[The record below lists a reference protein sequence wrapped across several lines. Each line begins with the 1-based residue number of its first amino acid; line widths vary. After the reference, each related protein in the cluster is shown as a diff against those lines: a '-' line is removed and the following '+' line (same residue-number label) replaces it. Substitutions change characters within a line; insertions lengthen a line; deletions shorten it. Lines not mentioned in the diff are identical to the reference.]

1 MNRKEIITEN
11 SRMKINR
18 NIMNQTNPNYLR
30 NINLS
35 KNSQV
40 QKKKNKFNSYD
51 NYNVLTKQKVVNK
64 RKKKKTKRTNLNI
77 NEYKPKN
84 RNCAIIR
91 NSSDV
96 FKYMPKANMN
106 EVDNNYYL
114 LLNDFEVKNQKGNT
128 SFYLIYDDQ
137 NINKGFN
144 GVNTIKYQGSSK
156 LRFNQ
161 FLNKNKNQDYKHNI
175 SKISLPF
182 CVYSQKSTFYENEKI
197 NKYNKPDNLEYVY
210 RNNNILGFNL
220 KVKEEESKNNEIPIN
235 DNNHNFKDK
244 RNNTNNRNELLT
256 ISNREN
262 TENNITKKLNQSNN
276 SSENKRNNEQIP
288 IMPSNSEENKSN
300 EEENEKKEEEKNEE
314 E

>member
-128 SFYLIYDDQ
+128 SFYLI
-137 NINKGFN
+137 
-144 GVNTIKYQGSSK
+144 
-156 LRFNQ
+156 
-161 FLNKNKNQDYKHNI
+161 
-175 SKISLPF
+175 
-182 CVYSQKSTFYENEKI
+182 
-197 NKYNKPDNLEYVY
+197 
-210 RNNNILGFNL
+210 IL
-220 KVKEEESKNNEIPIN
+220 
-235 DNNHNFKDK
+235 FK
-244 RNNTNNRNELLT
+244 
-256 ISNREN
+256 
-262 TENNITKKLNQSNN
+262 
-276 SSENKRNNEQIP
+276 
-288 IMPSNSEENKSN
+288 
-300 EEENEKKEEEKNEE
+300 
-314 E
+314 